1 LQKRVRRG
9 CELRKILL
17 LFDRVI
23 ADVRYGVPLLV
34 RDFAQLPLQI
44 PKLFGDFGIVAAVLL
59 EVLLQPC
66 LALVLP
72 PRVHV
77 RVDLGVDP
85 IRLRVVL
92 VVLGVG
98 EEAGVAASNLSKFLS
113 SPPPSASP
121 PPPSA
126 PAAFSAF
133 SRENLASADLEP
145 APSPSPPCDVE
156 SGEGESGK
164 GFGIAWRGFR
174 VRFFTRGDDG

>member
-1 LQKRVRRG
+1 MSRSSFLVQRSLQKRIGRG
-9 CELRKILL
+9 CELRKVLL
-17 LFDRVI
+17 LLDRVI

-98 EEAGVAASNLSKFLS
+98 EEAGVAAFEFVKVFVV
-113 SPPPSASP
+113 
-121 PPPSA
+121 
-126 PAAFSAF
+126 AAAVGVAAAAL
-133 SRENLASADLEP
+133 RARRLLGVLA
-145 APSPSPPCDVE
+145 
-156 SGEGESGK
+156 
-164 GFGIAWRGFR
+164 
-174 VRFFTRGDDG
+174 